1 MSMMT
6 APESDRDHDSSGGA
20 VKEPKHAAGSPG
32 LSHRPAS
39 YDRGVQIAAA
49 QLRLVTDRRLG
60 RTTPEWIKELAR
72 EEPQAS

>member
-1 MSMMT
+1 MMT
-6 APESDRDHDSSGGA
+6 AQESDREHASA
-20 VKEPKHAAGSPG
+20 AAKEPKHAAGSAK

-60 RTTPEWIKELAR
+60 KVTPEWIKELAQ